1 MGYPSRRVLL
11 GLPDRHRLR
20 AIHEESYPL
29 RAGSE
34 EAPLEAHP
42 IRQRFFGH
50 GVEAH
55 LQALAHHHP
64 AHRAGPFRL
73 AS

>member
-1 MGYPSRRVLL
+1 MGHLGRRDLH
-11 GLPDRHRLR
+11 GFRDRHHFL
-20 AIHEESYPL
+20 AIHEEPYPL

-34 EAPLEAHP
+34 EAPLVAHP